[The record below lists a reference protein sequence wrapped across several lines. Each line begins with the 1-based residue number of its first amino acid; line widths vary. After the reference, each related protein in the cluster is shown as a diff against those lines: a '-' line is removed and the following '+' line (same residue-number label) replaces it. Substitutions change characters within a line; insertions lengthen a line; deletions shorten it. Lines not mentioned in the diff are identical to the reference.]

1 MPSMGG
7 GKTES
12 ISQLKADIQALLD
25 SYQVSE
31 APTLTCLSSCACC
44 SREAPVQP
52 TPHLLDPF
60 LPKASAWRSS
70 GDLHPPSPLQ
80 TLPLPLPSPSQRCCN
95 EASRL
100 AALIRPPH
108 SPPLSA
114 AAMRHPAW
122 QPSCAPP
129 PNPPIPPSPPPQR
142 CCNEASRLAVLM
154 RLVDY
159 LVVEAFVGSAV
170 RTLQELHAFMQ
181 DPSRIRVRGGGG
193 GAAQP
198 ACLTQ

>member
-100 AALIRPPH
+100 AAL
-108 SPPLSA
+108 
-114 AAMRHPAW
+114 
-122 QPSCAPP
+122 
-129 PNPPIPPSPPPQR
+129 
-142 CCNEASRLAVLM
+142 M